1 MRQIK
6 IFYGSL
12 FNHYQLNDIVNA
24 WISDNLIDVKD
35 VKTVFD
41 NSKDY
46 LVITIIYDDLS
57 RL

>member
-12 FNHYQLNDIVNA
+12 FNHDQLNDIVNA

>member
-12 FNHYQLNDIVNA
+12 FNHYKLNDIVNA